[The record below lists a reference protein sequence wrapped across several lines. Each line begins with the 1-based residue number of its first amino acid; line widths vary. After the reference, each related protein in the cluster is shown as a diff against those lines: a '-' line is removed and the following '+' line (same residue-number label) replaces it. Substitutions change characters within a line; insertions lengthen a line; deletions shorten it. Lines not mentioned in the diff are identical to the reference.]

1 MNVAYA
7 ISGSAI
13 AGAVS
18 LAVYHEL
25 PPVRIEPAAL
35 NETVAVKSDP
45 EPPLSHPVRTI
56 PIVASPVVA
65 PIITPAITPAA
76 PPSDVE
82 IPLRQVGQENR
93 HTKPKPRGDVCARH
107 GGHRVDDAARRSW
120 HCVFPK
126 RGSR

>member
-13 AGAVS
+13 AGVVS

-25 PPVRIEPAAL
+25 PPVRVEPAAL

-56 PIVASPVVA
+56 PISPVDIPIMA
-65 PIITPAITPAA
+65 PTMVHPFADAV
-76 PPSDVE
+76 PPRVTVQSGRALSGAV
-82 IPLRQVGQENR
+82 IA
-93 HTKPKPRGDVCARH
+93 DVCARH
-107 GGHRVDDAARRSW
+107 GGHRIDDPGRRSW
-120 HCVFPK
+120 HCQFQK
-126 RGSR
+126 RK